1 MMKLVMANLALF
13 LFPVCIFSVAFAQ
26 NSNQPAPQ
34 TPSQPAP
41 IPLWPSG
48 APGAKGDAPE
58 DIPSVQLYQPPAD
71 KASGAAIVVCPGGGY
86 GRLAPHEGHDIA
98 VWLNGIGVTAVV
110 LKYRLGPKY
119 QHPVMMQDA
128 LRAIRYTRSK
138 ASEWKIDPNRVG
150 IMGFSAGGHLASTAA
165 THFDAGATNAS
176 DPVEKLSSRPDL
188 AILCYPVITMTD
200 PFVHKGSRKNLLGD
214 TPTGQLIDLM
224 SNEKQ
229 VTEQTPPTFL
239 FHTQDDP
246 GVPVENSMMF
256 ALALRQK
263 KVPFEMHLYEHGR
276 HGVGL
281 APGDPALST
290 WPKLL
295 ENWLRARG
303 FVSQAQRVS
312 EADPG
317 KYRNPEL
324 VRLIDEL
331 RVTPPEFAA
340 SSMIKLSAHPEIDDV
355 WRKEILEEAFRI
367 AFDAKYPCKM
377 KHLSES
383 DLETRS
389 GYKSMA
395 FDLEMDR
402 LSLQTLA
409 ILDLVRIDRR
419 KARLLWGE
427 MRKPELAP
435 LSCED
440 TLVYDVLKYYLAMAE
455 MARKAFTDEEMKIG
469 EDVKFV
475 DSHMVVI
482 ASPAELM
489 AATVAIRELKITDAH
504 FNLLV
509 ETYSRALENVANDNR
524 SFWSNPEESSG
535 AAIALAA
542 ECERRAFPAD
552 FLLSRYRDYMV
563 RQLGAPRC
571 ADNLKSDGKRYIPP
585 EFVTKLNEAVGRYQ
599 YIPKITYADFAPR
612 RLDLPARFYPYW
624 TSPRARGLFQK
635 IQLLHYGQ
643 IPKQPTR
650 WKSITPPEPLSF
662 EVRQSSE
669 WQYKL
674 SDFLREMAEWKPE
687 HEASRADYF
696 HQKCHLF
703 NELLELSPNSDMRL
717 RMLDEYMAFL
727 EQNRFECESFIDWY
741 QHVSD
746 LLRRVG
752 SMKEEE
758 KKLALQALR
767 YSNDIVLQLNIKLI
781 PVFEAALQ
789 ASR

>member
-1 MMKLVMANLALF
+1 M
-13 LFPVCIFSVAFAQ
+13 FSAAFAQ

-34 TPSQPAP
+34 ASSQPPP
-41 IPLWPSG
+41 IPLWANG
-48 APGAKGDAPE
+48 APGAKGEAPE

-71 KASGAAIVVCPGGGY
+71 KSSGAAIVVCPGGGY
-86 GRLAPHEGHDIA
+86 GRLAPHEGHDVA
-98 VWLNGIGVTAVV
+98 VWLNSIGVTAVV

-119 QHPVMMQDA
+119 RHPAMMQDA

-165 THFDAGATNAS
+165 THFDGGAPNAS
-176 DPVEKLSSRPDL
+176 DPIDKLSSRPDL

-200 PFVHKGSRKNLLGD
+200 PFVHKGSRKNLLGEN
-214 TPTGQLIDLM
+214 PPQELIDLM

-229 VTEQTPPTFL
+229 VTEQTPPTFI

-281 APGDPALST
+281 APGEPALST

-303 FVSQAQRVS
+303 FVSQSQRVS
-312 EADPG
+312 EADPV

-340 SSMIKLSAHPEIDDV
+340 ASMIKLSGHPEIDDA

-367 AFDAKYPCKM
+367 AFDAKYPLKM

-383 DLETRS
+383 EVETRS

-395 FDLEMDR
+395 YALEMDR
-402 LSLQTLA
+402 LSLQLLA
-409 ILDLVRIDRR
+409 ILDLVRIDQK

-427 MRKPELAP
+427 MLKPELAP
-435 LSCED
+435 RKCED
-440 TLVYDVLKYYLAMAE
+440 TLLYDVLNYYHAMAE
-455 MARKAFTDEEMKIG
+455 MARKAFTDEEMKDG
-469 EDVKFV
+469 EDVKFL
-475 DSHMVVI
+475 DSQIVNI
-482 ASPAELM
+482 SSPSEIK
-489 AATVAIRELKITDAH
+489 AAAVAIMESKMTDAH

-509 ETYSRALENVANDNR
+509 ETYSRSLENVANDNR
-524 SFWSNPEESSG
+524 SFWSRPEESSG
-535 AAIALAA
+535 AVIALAGQ
-542 ECERRAFPAD
+542 CERRAFPAD
-552 FLLSRYRDYMV
+552 FLLSRYRDYVV

-571 ADNLKSDGKRYIPP
+571 ADNIISEEKRAGPP
-585 EFVTKLNEAVGRYQ
+585 EFVTELNEALGRYK
-599 YIPKITYADFAPR
+599 YISKITYNDFKPR
-612 RLDLPARFYPYW
+612 KIDLPARFYPYW
-624 TSPRARGLFQK
+624 TMPRARRLFEK
-635 IQLLHYGQ
+635 IRFLRISKNFEDIRTLFDQVS
-643 IPKQPTR
+643 KQTTGG
-650 WKSITPPEPLSF
+650 KSNKQPEPLSF
-662 EVRQSSE
+662 KERQSPE
-669 WQYKL
+669 WQYQL

-687 HEASRADYF
+687 HEASMADYF

-703 NELLELSPNSDMRL
+703 NELLELSPNSDLRL

-746 LLRRVG
+746 LLRRIS

-758 KKLALQALR
+758 KKMALQAIR
-767 YSNDIVLQLNIKLI
+767 YSNDIVLQLNVKLI
-781 PVFEAALQ
+781 PFFEAAIQ
-789 ASR
+789 TSH